1 MGIVARLHLL
11 QLVLMVA
18 LMVIDM
24 EHQLMLQ
31 QIVEAVAA
39 VVVGQ
44 HMPEVTAVL
53 VL

>member
-1 MGIVARLHLL
+1 MHTVARLQLP
-11 QLVLMVA
+11 QLVPMVA

-24 EHQLMLQ
+24 EHQLMLR
-31 QIVEAVAA
+31 QIVAVA
-39 VVVGQ
+39 VGVGVDP